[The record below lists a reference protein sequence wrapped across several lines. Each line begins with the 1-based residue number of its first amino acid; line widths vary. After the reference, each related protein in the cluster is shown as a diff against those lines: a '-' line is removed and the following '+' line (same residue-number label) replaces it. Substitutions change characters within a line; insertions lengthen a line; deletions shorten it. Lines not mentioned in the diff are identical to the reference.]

1 MLIQKNNH
9 QNEKMNNNPKN
20 TLQIIEWQK
29 FSLEHIKPAVLG
41 DEAKAEKIFNELKD
55 FVCYEKNQ
63 SFLNLDNGGKSLK
76 ARNYVGLIQTK
87 SGFCLEILPKIYN
100 KDSADEKE
108 LEKTKN
114 LLIKMLKTLKNFPT
128 KASNISNLNTSKTP
142 LLEIFIQMFLN
153 ELISLI
159 KKGIKRDYHSIE
171 QNRFYL
177 KGKLLFSQNIKYN
190 LAHQERFYTRADE
203 YSADIPQNRLIKN
216 TLELFSKIPLSAKTQ
231 NLLRE
236 CRFIFDDIPLS
247 KNIDKDFSSSH
258 INRSLKDYQVIL
270 SWCRVFLKKQSF
282 RPYCGNTV
290 AMAFLFD
297 MNRLFEAYITHHLKL
312 HSKESKEWNIKAQD
326 GSKYLLDGNQCKLI
340 PDIIATKNN
349 NKDDEETI
357 ILDTKWKIL
366 KEQKN
371 IAQSDAY
378 QMWAYVSKHKS
389 KKVILIYPKIGECD
403 KEEEK
408 EIKFKP
414 DSSIVLKIMR
424 IDLQN
429 IESKM
434 DKIFE
439 ELCREPSSK
448 K

>member
-1 MLIQKNNH
+1 MMLIQKNNH

-20 TLQIIEWQK
+20 TLRIIEWQK

-41 DEAKAEKIFNELKD
+41 DEAKAKKIFDELQD
-55 FVCYEKNQ
+55 FARYEKNQ

-87 SGFCLEILPKIYN
+87 SGFSLEILPKIYD
-100 KDSADEKE
+100 KDSKLQE
-108 LEKTKN
+108 TKN
-114 LLIKMLKTLKNFPT
+114 LFIKMLKTLKNFPA
-128 KASNISNLNTSKTP
+128 KASNISNIDTSKTP

-159 KKGIKRDYHSIE
+159 KKGIKSNYHSIE

-203 YSADIPQNRLIKN
+203 YSPDNPQNRLIKN
-216 TLELFSKIPLSAKTQ
+216 TLESFSKIPLSAKTQ

-258 INRSLKDYQVIL
+258 INRSLKDYQIIL
-270 SWCRVFLKKQSF
+270 SWCKIFLKKQSF
-282 RPYCGNTV
+282 SPYCGNTV

-312 HSKESKEWNIKAQD
+312 YSRESKEWNIKAQD
-326 GSKYLLDGNQCKLI
+326 GSKYLLDGNQCRLI
-340 PDIIATKNN
+340 PDIIATKDG
-349 NKDDEETI
+349 NKDDKETI
-357 ILDTKWKIL
+357 ILDTKWKKIS
-366 KEQKN
+366 K
-371 IAQSDAY
+371 QSDVETSDIH
-378 QMWAYVSKHKS
+378 QMWAYASKHKS
-389 KKVILIYPKIGECD
+389 KKVILIYPKISAYEGFSLN
-403 KEEEK
+403 
-408 EIKFKP
+408 FKP
-414 DSSIVLKIMR
+414 EILESSLTIR
-424 IDLQN
+424 FIDMN
-429 IESKM
+429 KDIEVEIGE
-434 DKIFE
+434 IFQE
-439 ELCREPSSK
+439 YIK
-448 K
+448 

>member
-1 MLIQKNNH
+1 
-9 QNEKMNNNPKN
+9 MNNNPKN
-20 TLQIIEWQK
+20 TLRIIEWQK

-41 DEAKAEKIFNELKD
+41 DEPKAKKIFNELKD
-55 FVCYEKNQ
+55 FACYEKNQ

-76 ARNYVGLIQTK
+76 ARNYVGVIQTK
-87 SGFCLEILPKIYN
+87 SGFSLEILPKIYD
-100 KDSADEKE
+100 KDPLDEAKLRE
-108 LEKTKN
+108 TKD
-114 LLIKMLKTLKNFPT
+114 LFIKMLETLKNFPA
-128 KASNISNLNTSKTP
+128 KASNISNLDTSKTP

-159 KKGIKRDYHSIE
+159 KKGIKSNYHSTE

-203 YSADIPQNRLIKN
+203 YSPDIPQNRLIKN

-236 CRFIFDDIPLS
+236 CRFVFDDVPLS

-270 SWCRVFLKKQSF
+270 SWCKVFLKKQSF
-282 RPYCGNTV
+282 RPYAGNTV
-290 AMAFLFD
+290 AIAFLFD

-340 PDIIATKNN
+340 PDIIATKND

-357 ILDTKWKIL
+357 ILDTKWKKISR
-366 KEQKN
+366 
-371 IAQSDAY
+371 QSDVSTSDIH
-378 QMWAYVSKHKS
+378 QMWAYASKYKS
-389 KKVILIYPKIGECD
+389 KKVILLYPKIDECD
-403 KEEEK
+403 KEEEE

>member
-1 MLIQKNNH
+1 MKIPK
-9 QNEKMNNNPKN
+9 KSNPTTMPKLKN
-20 TLQIIEWQK
+20 TLQIIEWEG
-29 FSLEHIKPAVLG
+29 FSSDRIKPVVGG

-55 FVCYEKNQ
+55 FASYKENRC
-63 SFLNLDNGGKSLK
+63 FIDLDKRGKSLK

-87 SGFCLEILPKIYN
+87 SGFCLEILPKIYD
-100 KDSADEKE
+100 KDSVDEKE
-108 LEKTKN
+108 LEQTKN

-128 KASNISNLNTSKTP
+128 KASNLSNLNTSKTP

-203 YSADIPQNRLIKN
+203 YSPDIPQNRLIKN

-236 CRFIFDDIPLS
+236 CRFVFDDVPLS

-258 INRSLKDYQVIL
+258 INRSLKDYQNIL
-270 SWCRVFLKKQSF
+270 SWCKVFLKKQSF
-282 RPYCGNTV
+282 SPYAGNTLS
-290 AMAFLFD
+290 MAFLFD
-297 MNRLFEAYITHHLKL
+297 MNHLFEAYITHHLKL
-312 HSKESKEWNIKAQD
+312 YSKESQKWNIKAQD
-326 GSKYLLDGNQCKLI
+326 RSKYLLEGNECKLI

-349 NKDDEETI
+349 NKDEDETI
-357 ILDTKWKIL
+357 ILDTKWKKL
-366 KEQKN
+366 KEQNN

-378 QMWAYVSKHKS
+378 QMWAYVSKYKS
-389 KKVILIYPKIGECD
+389 KKVILLYPKINECD
-403 KEEEK
+403 KEEEE

-414 DSSIVLKIMR
+414 EFLQSVLKIMW
-424 IDLQN
+424 INLQN
-429 IESKM
+429 KIKNEMKRILREL
-434 DKIFE
+434 DK
-439 ELCREPSSK
+439 S
-448 K
+448 

>member
-1 MLIQKNNH
+1 MPKL
-9 QNEKMNNNPKN
+9 KN
-20 TLQIIEWQK
+20 TLQIIEWEG
-29 FSLEHIKPAVLG
+29 FSSDRIKPVVGG

-55 FVCYEKNQ
+55 FASYKENRC
-63 SFLNLDNGGKSLK
+63 FIDLDKRGKSLK

-87 SGFCLEILPKIYN
+87 SGFCLEILPKIYD
-100 KDSADEKE
+100 KDSVDEKE
-108 LEKTKN
+108 LEQTKN

-128 KASNISNLNTSKTP
+128 KASNLSNLNTSKTP

-203 YSADIPQNRLIKN
+203 YSPDIPQNRLIKN

-236 CRFIFDDIPLS
+236 CRFVFDDVPLS

-258 INRSLKDYQVIL
+258 INRSLKDYQNIL
-270 SWCRVFLKKQSF
+270 SWCKVFLKKQSF
-282 RPYCGNTV
+282 SPYAGNTLS
-290 AMAFLFD
+290 MAFLFD
-297 MNRLFEAYITHHLKL
+297 MNHLFEAYITHHLKL
-312 HSKESKEWNIKAQD
+312 YSKESQKWNIKAQD
-326 GSKYLLDGNQCKLI
+326 RSKYLLEGNECKLI

-349 NKDDEETI
+349 NKDEDETI
-357 ILDTKWKIL
+357 ILDTKWKKL
-366 KEQKN
+366 KEQNN

-378 QMWAYVSKHKS
+378 QMWAYVSKYKS
-389 KKVILIYPKIGECD
+389 KKVILLYPKINECD
-403 KEEEK
+403 KEEEE

-414 DSSIVLKIMR
+414 EFLQSVLKIMW
-424 IDLQN
+424 INLQN
-429 IESKM
+429 KIKNEMKRILREL
-434 DKIFE
+434 DK
-439 ELCREPSSK
+439 S
-448 K
+448 

>member
-258 INRSLKDYQVIL
+258 INRSLKDYQNIL
-270 SWCRVFLKKQSF
+270 SWCKVFLKKQSF
-282 RPYCGNTV
+282 NPYAGNTV

-297 MNRLFEAYITHHLKL
+297 MNHLFEAYIAHHLKL

-340 PDIIATKNN
+340 PDIIATKDG
-349 NKDDEETI
+349 NKEETI
-357 ILDTKWKIL
+357 ILDTKWKI
-366 KEQKN
+366 KKQN
-371 IAQSDAY
+371 DIDSSDAY
-378 QMWAYVSKHKS
+378 QMWAYASKHKS
-389 KKVILIYPKIGECD
+389 KKVILLYPRIDECD
-403 KEEEK
+403 KEEE
-408 EIKFKP
+408 EDIKFKP
-414 DSSIVLKIMR
+414 EFLESVLKIMR

>member
-1 MLIQKNNH
+1 MTNQ
-9 QNEKMNNNPKN
+9 NNPKN

-41 DEAKAEKIFNELKD
+41 DETKAKKIFNELKD
-55 FVCYEKNQ
+55 FACYEKNQ

-108 LEKTKN
+108 LV
-114 LLIKMLKTLKNFPT
+114 IKMLKTLKNFPT
-128 KASNISNLNTSKTP
+128 KASNISNLDTSKTP

-236 CRFIFDDIPLS
+236 CRFVFDDVPLS

-258 INRSLKDYQVIL
+258 INRSLKDYQNIL
-270 SWCRVFLKKQSF
+270 SWCKVFLKKQSF
-282 RPYCGNTV
+282 SPYAGNTV

-297 MNRLFEAYITHHLKL
+297 MNHLFEAYITHHLKL
-312 HSKESKEWNIKAQD
+312 HSKESQKWNIKAQD
-326 GSKYLLDGNQCKLI
+326 GSKYLLEGNQCRLI
-340 PDIIATKNN
+340 PDIIATK
-349 NKDDEETI
+349 DDNEEETV
-357 ILDTKWKIL
+357 ILDTKWKKIS
-366 KEQKN
+366 K
-371 IAQSDAY
+371 QSDVSTSDIH
-378 QMWAYVSKHKS
+378 QMWAYASKYGS
-389 KKVILIYPKIGECD
+389 KKLILLYPRIDECD
-403 KEEEK
+403 KEEEE

-414 DSSIVLKIMR
+414 EFLESVLKIMR

-429 IESKM
+429 IELKM

>member
-29 FSLEHIKPAVLG
+29 FSLEYIKPAVLG

-87 SGFCLEILPKIYN
+87 SGFCLEILPKIYD
-100 KDSADEKE
+100 KDSVDEKE
-108 LEKTKN
+108 LKQTKT
-114 LLIKMLKTLKNFPT
+114 LLIEMLKTLKNFPT

-159 KKGIKRDYHSIE
+159 KKGIKRDYRSIE

-203 YSADIPQNRLIKN
+203 YSPDIPQNRLIKN

-236 CRFIFDDIPLS
+236 CRFVFDDVPLS

-258 INRSLKDYQVIL
+258 INRSLKDYQNIL
-270 SWCRVFLKKQSF
+270 SWCKVFLKKQSF
-282 RPYCGNTV
+282 TSYAGNTV

-297 MNRLFEAYITHHLKL
+297 MNHLFEAYIAHHLKL
-312 HSKESKEWNIKAQD
+312 HSKESQKWNIKAQD
-326 GSKYLLDGNQCKLI
+326 RSKYLLEGNQCKLI
-340 PDIIATKNN
+340 PDIIATKDD
-349 NKDDEETI
+349 NKEETI
-357 ILDTKWKIL
+357 ILDTKWKKIS
-366 KEQKN
+366 K
-371 IAQSDAY
+371 QSDVSTSDIH
-378 QMWAYVSKHKS
+378 QMWAYASKYKS
-389 KKVILIYPKIGECD
+389 KKVILLYPRIDECD
-403 KEEEK
+403 KEEEE

-414 DSSIVLKIMR
+414 EFLQSVLKIMR
-424 IDLQN
+424 INLQN
-429 IESKM
+429 KIKNEMKRILREL
-434 DKIFE
+434 DK
-439 ELCREPSSK
+439 S
-448 K
+448 

>member
-1 MLIQKNNH
+1 MTNQ
-9 QNEKMNNNPKN
+9 NNPKN

-41 DEAKAEKIFNELKD
+41 DETKAKKIFNELKD
-55 FVCYEKNQ
+55 FACYEKNQ

-108 LEKTKN
+108 LV
-114 LLIKMLKTLKNFPT
+114 IKMLKTLKNFPT
-128 KASNISNLNTSKTP
+128 KASNISNLDTSKTP

-236 CRFIFDDIPLS
+236 CRFVFDDVPLS

-258 INRSLKDYQVIL
+258 INRSLKDYQNIL

-282 RPYCGNTV
+282 SPYAGNTV

-297 MNRLFEAYITHHLKL
+297 MNHLFEAYITHHLKL
-312 HSKESKEWNIKAQD
+312 HSKESQKWNIKAQD
-326 GSKYLLDGNQCKLI
+326 RSKYLLDGNQCKLI
-340 PDIIATKNN
+340 PDIIATKND
-349 NKDDEETI
+349 NKDDEKTI
-357 ILDTKWKIL
+357 ILDTKWKIR
-366 KEQKN
+366 KQN
-371 IAQSDAY
+371 DIDSSDAY
-378 QMWAYVSKHKS
+378 QMWAYASKHKS
-389 KKVILIYPKIGECD
+389 KKVILLYPRIDECD
-403 KEEEK
+403 KEEEE

-414 DSSIVLKIMR
+414 HPSSVLKIMR
-424 IDLQN
+424 INLQN
-429 IESKM
+429 KIKNEMKRILREL
-434 DKIFE
+434 DK
-439 ELCREPSSK
+439 S
-448 K
+448 

>member
-1 MLIQKNNH
+1 MKIPK
-9 QNEKMNNNPKN
+9 KSNPTTMPKLKN
-20 TLQIIEWQK
+20 TLQIIEWEG
-29 FSLEHIKPAVLG
+29 FSSDRIKPVVGG
-41 DEAKAEKIFNELKD
+41 DEAKAKKIFNELKD

-87 SGFCLEILPKIYN
+87 SGFCLEILPKIYD

-108 LEKTKN
+108 LEQTKN

-128 KASNISNLNTSKTP
+128 KASNISNLNTSKTT

-203 YSADIPQNRLIKN
+203 YSPDIPQNRLIKN

-236 CRFIFDDIPLS
+236 CRFVFDDVPLS

-258 INRSLKDYQVIL
+258 INRSLKNYQNIL
-270 SWCRVFLKKQSF
+270 SWCEVFLKKQSF
-282 RPYCGNTV
+282 TSYAGNTLS
-290 AMAFLFD
+290 MAFLFD
-297 MNRLFEAYITHHLKL
+297 MNHLFEAYITHHLKL
-312 HSKESKEWNIKAQD
+312 HSKESQKWNIKAQD
-326 GSKYLLDGNQCKLI
+326 RSKYLLEGNQCKLI

-357 ILDTKWKIL
+357 ILDTKWKKIS
-366 KEQKN
+366 K
-371 IAQSDAY
+371 QSDVSTSDIH
-378 QMWAYVSKHKS
+378 QMWAYASKYKS
-389 KKVILIYPKIGECD
+389 KKVILLYPKIDDYGGFLLN
-403 KEEEK
+403 
-408 EIKFKP
+408 FKP
-414 DSSIVLKIMR
+414 KILESSLTIIF
-424 IDLQN
+424 ID
-429 IESKM
+429 M
-434 DKIFE
+434 DKNIKDE
-439 ELCREPSSK
+439 IGEILDRKSVV
-448 K
+448 

>member
-1 MLIQKNNH
+1 
-9 QNEKMNNNPKN
+9 MNNNPKN

-41 DEAKAEKIFNELKD
+41 DEAKAKKIFDELKD

-87 SGFCLEILPKIYN
+87 SGFFLEILPKIYN
-100 KDSADEKE
+100 KDSVDEKE

-203 YSADIPQNRLIKN
+203 YSPDIPQNRLIKN

-236 CRFIFDDIPLS
+236 CRFVFDDVPLS
-247 KNIDKDFSSSH
+247 KNIDKDFSSSY
-258 INRSLKDYQVIL
+258 INRSLKNYQNIL
-270 SWCRVFLKKQSF
+270 SWCEVFLKKQSF
-282 RPYCGNTV
+282 TSYAGNTV

-340 PDIIATKNN
+340 PDIIATKND

-357 ILDTKWKIL
+357 ILDTKWKKIS
-366 KEQKN
+366 K
-371 IAQSDAY
+371 QSDVSTSDIH
-378 QMWAYVSKHKS
+378 QMWAYASKYKS
-389 KKVILIYPKIGECD
+389 KKVILLYPRIDECD
-403 KEEEK
+403 KEEE
-408 EIKFKP
+408 EDIKFKP
-414 DSSIVLKIMR
+414 EFLESVLKIMR

>member
-41 DEAKAEKIFNELKD
+41 DEAKAKKIFDELKD

-108 LEKTKN
+108 LV
-114 LLIKMLKTLKNFPT
+114 IKMLKTLKNFPT

-236 CRFIFDDIPLS
+236 CRFVFDDVPLS

-258 INRSLKDYQVIL
+258 INRSLKDYQNIL

-282 RPYCGNTV
+282 SPYAGNTV

-297 MNRLFEAYITHHLKL
+297 MNHLFEAYITHHLKL
-312 HSKESKEWNIKAQD
+312 HSKESQKWNIKAQD
-326 GSKYLLDGNQCKLI
+326 RSKYLLDGNQCKLI
-340 PDIIATKNN
+340 PDIIATKND
-349 NKDDEETI
+349 NKDDEKTI
-357 ILDTKWKIL
+357 ILDTKWKIR
-366 KEQKN
+366 KQN
-371 IAQSDAY
+371 DIDSSDAY
-378 QMWAYVSKHKS
+378 QMWAYASKHKS
-389 KKVILIYPKIGECD
+389 KKVILLYPRIDECD
-403 KEEEK
+403 KEEE
-408 EIKFKP
+408 EDIKFKP
-414 DSSIVLKIMR
+414 HPSSVLKIMR
-424 IDLQN
+424 INLQN
-429 IESKM
+429 KIKNEMKRILREL
-434 DKIFE
+434 DK
-439 ELCREPSSK
+439 S
-448 K
+448 

>member
-29 FSLEHIKPAVLG
+29 FSSEHIKPAVLG
-41 DEAKAEKIFNELKD
+41 DEAKAKKIFNELKD
-55 FVCYEKNQ
+55 FACYEKNQ

-87 SGFCLEILPKIYN
+87 SGFSLEILPKIYN
-100 KDSADEKE
+100 KNPLDEKE
-108 LEKTKN
+108 LEETKT
-114 LLIKMLKTLKNFPT
+114 LLIEMLKTLKNFPI
-128 KASNISNLNTSKTP
+128 KASNLSNLNTSKTP
-142 LLEIFIQMFLN
+142 LLEIFVQMFLN

-203 YSADIPQNRLIKN
+203 YSPDIAQNRLIKN

-236 CRFIFDDIPLS
+236 CRFVFDDVPLS
-247 KNIDKDFSSSH
+247 KNIGKDFSSSY
-258 INRSLKDYQVIL
+258 INRSLKNYQTIL
-270 SWCRVFLKKQSF
+270 SWCKVFLKKQSF
-282 RPYCGNTV
+282 TSYAGNTLS
-290 AMAFLFD
+290 MAFLFD
-297 MNRLFEAYITHHLKL
+297 MNHLFEAYIAHHLKL
-312 HSKESKEWNIKAQD
+312 HSKESQKWNIKAQD
-326 GSKYLLDGNQCKLI
+326 KSKYLLESDKGNQCKLI
-340 PDIIATKNN
+340 PDIIATK
-349 NKDDEETI
+349 DDNEDETI
-357 ILDTKWKIL
+357 ILDTKWKKL
-366 KEQKN
+366 KEQNN

-378 QMWAYVSKHKS
+378 QMWAYASKYKS
-389 KKVILIYPKIGECD
+389 KKVILLYPKIDKCD

-408 EIKFKP
+408 NINFKP
-414 DSSIVLKIMR
+414 EFLQSVLKIMR
-424 IDLQN
+424 INLQN
-429 IESKM
+429 KIKNEMKRILREL
-434 DKIFE
+434 DK
-439 ELCREPSSK
+439 S
-448 K
+448 

>member
-1 MLIQKNNH
+1 
-9 QNEKMNNNPKN
+9 MNNNPKN
-20 TLQIIEWQK
+20 TLRIIEWQK

-41 DEAKAEKIFNELKD
+41 DEPKAKKIFNELKD
-55 FVCYEKNQ
+55 FACYEKNQ

-76 ARNYVGLIQTK
+76 ARNYVGVIQTK
-87 SGFCLEILPKIYN
+87 SGFSLEILPKIYD
-100 KDSADEKE
+100 KDPLDEAKLRE
-108 LEKTKN
+108 TKD
-114 LLIKMLKTLKNFPT
+114 LFIKMLETLKNFPA
-128 KASNISNLNTSKTP
+128 KASNISNLDTSKTP

-159 KKGIKRDYHSIE
+159 KKGIKSNYHSTE

-203 YSADIPQNRLIKN
+203 YSPDIPKNRLIKN

-236 CRFIFDDIPLS
+236 CRFVFDDIPLS

-258 INRSLKDYQVIL
+258 INRSLKDYQNIL
-270 SWCRVFLKKQSF
+270 SWCKVFLKKQRFS
-282 RPYCGNTV
+282 PYAGNTLS
-290 AMAFLFD
+290 MAFLFD
-297 MNRLFEAYITHHLKL
+297 MNHLFEAYITHHLKL
-312 HSKESKEWNIKAQD
+312 HSKESQKWNIKAQD

-340 PDIIATKNN
+340 PDIIATKND
-349 NKDDEETI
+349 NKDEEETI
-357 ILDTKWKIL
+357 ILDTKWKKIS
-366 KEQKN
+366 K
-371 IAQSDAY
+371 QSDVSTSDIH
-378 QMWAYVSKHKS
+378 QMWAYASKYKS
-389 KKVILIYPKIGECD
+389 KKVILLYPRIDECD
-403 KEEEK
+403 KEEEE

-414 DSSIVLKIMR
+414 EFLESVLKIMR

-429 IESKM
+429 IELKM

>member
-1 MLIQKNNH
+1 
-9 QNEKMNNNPKN
+9 MNNNPKN
-20 TLQIIEWQK
+20 TLRIIEWQK

-41 DEAKAEKIFNELKD
+41 DEPKAKKIFNELKD
-55 FVCYEKNQ
+55 FACYEKNQ

-76 ARNYVGLIQTK
+76 ARNYVGVIQTK
-87 SGFCLEILPKIYN
+87 SGFSLEILPKIYD
-100 KDSADEKE
+100 KDPLDEAKLRE
-108 LEKTKN
+108 TKD
-114 LLIKMLKTLKNFPT
+114 LFIKMLETLKNFPA
-128 KASNISNLNTSKTP
+128 KASNISNLDTSKTP

-159 KKGIKRDYHSIE
+159 KKGIKSNYHSTE

-203 YSADIPQNRLIKN
+203 YSPDIPQNRLIKN

-270 SWCRVFLKKQSF
+270 SWCKVFLKKQSF

-340 PDIIATKNN
+340 PDIIATKND

-357 ILDTKWKIL
+357 ILDTKWKKIS
-366 KEQKN
+366 K
-371 IAQSDAY
+371 QSDVSTSDIH
-378 QMWAYVSKHKS
+378 QMWAYASKYKS
-389 KKVILIYPKIGECD
+389 KKVILIYPKIDECD
-403 KEEEK
+403 KEEEE

-414 DSSIVLKIMR
+414 EFLESVLKIMR
-424 IDLQN
+424 INLQN
-429 IESKM
+429 KIKNEMKRILREL
-434 DKIFE
+434 DK
-439 ELCREPSSK
+439 S
-448 K
+448 

>member
-41 DEAKAEKIFNELKD
+41 DEPKAKKIFNELKD
-55 FVCYEKNQ
+55 FACYEKNQ

-76 ARNYVGLIQTK
+76 ARNYVGVIQTK
-87 SGFCLEILPKIYN
+87 SGFSLEILPKIYD
-100 KDSADEKE
+100 KDPLDEAKLRE
-108 LEKTKN
+108 TKD
-114 LLIKMLKTLKNFPT
+114 LFIKMLETLKNFPA
-128 KASNISNLNTSKTP
+128 KASNISNLDTSKTP

-159 KKGIKRDYHSIE
+159 KKGIKSNYHSTE

-203 YSADIPQNRLIKN
+203 YSPDIPQNRLIKN

-236 CRFIFDDIPLS
+236 CRFVFDDVPLS

-312 HSKESKEWNIKAQD
+312 HSKESQKWNIKAQD

-340 PDIIATKNN
+340 PDIIATKND

-403 KEEEK
+403 KEEE
-408 EIKFKP
+408 EDIKFKP
-414 DSSIVLKIMR
+414 EFLESVLKIMR
-424 IDLQN
+424 INLQN
-429 IESKM
+429 KIKNEMKRILREL
-434 DKIFE
+434 DK
-439 ELCREPSSK
+439 S
-448 K
+448 